1 MVKKVII
8 NTIIIGHLSYRF
20 AQLLVTFCISLRHGC
35 DGQENPE
42 EPGCMQDES
51 AVLAAA
57 NSLDQVAL
65 ATIFE
70 EYAPAIYKYLLRLG
84 VSPQEA
90 DQLAGDVF
98 ARLLDKFAEG
108 EGPQK
113 NLRSYLF
120 QIAYHLVIDGA
131 RERKRITP
139 IEVADSVNS
148 EMEPV
153 QARAEEKMLLESV
166 AMAMKRELTEDQRNV
181 IVLRF
186 QEEFSLKETADI
198 IGKNVNAV
206 KALQNRGMQKLRQV
220 LSSTDGEI

>member
-1 MVKKVII
+1 MK
-8 NTIIIGHLSYRF
+8 
-20 AQLLVTFCISLRHGC
+20 
-35 DGQENPE
+35 
-42 EPGCMQDES
+42 DES

-84 VSPQEA
+84 INSQEA

-108 EGPQK
+108 KGPNN

-120 QIAYHLVIDGA
+120 QTAYHLVVDQS
-131 RERKRITP
+131 RERQRVAP
-139 IEVADSVNS
+139 IEVADSIS
-148 EMEPV
+148 EETEPV
-153 QARAEEKMLLESV
+153 QARAEETMLLERIS
-166 AMAMKRELTEDQRNV
+166 MAMEQELTEDQRNV

-186 QEEFSLKETADI
+186 QEEFSLKETAEI

-206 KALQNRGMQKLRQV
+206 KALQNRGIQKLRQV
-220 LSSTDGEI
+220 MSRSDEEI

>member
-1 MVKKVII
+1 MK
-8 NTIIIGHLSYRF
+8 
-20 AQLLVTFCISLRHGC
+20 
-35 DGQENPE
+35 
-42 EPGCMQDES
+42 DET

-65 ATIFE
+65 ATIFD

-84 VSPQEA
+84 VSSQEA

-120 QIAYHLVIDGA
+120 QIAYHLVVDGA
-131 RERKRITP
+131 RERKRFTSL
-139 IEVADSVNS
+139 EVADSVND
-148 EMEPV
+148 EREPV
-153 QARAEEKMLLESV
+153 QARAEEKMLLERVS
-166 AMAMKRELTEDQRNV
+166 MTMERELTEDQRNV

-186 QEEFSLKETADI
+186 QQGFSLKETAEI

-206 KALQNRGMQKLRQV
+206 KALQNRGVQKLRQV
-220 LSSTDGEI
+220 MNRTDGEI